1 MTRYFAVSNL
11 QELSSLEVHKLYK
24 LRVDV
29 FVHEQKTPYAE
40 IDDIDA
46 AATTR
51 HILAWQRREGS
62 PTLLEGCAR
71 LSSTTTAE
79 VTAITGAT
87 FELDEAPLSQLGR
100 LTVAKD
106 SRGTGLSAE
115 LMKNALRLAFEQ
127 YPDHD
132 VVLTAQ
138 SPLQDFY
145 ADFGFTVCGPEY
157 QDSGVPHIPMVL
169 KAADLKQYA
178 D

>member
-46 AATTR
+46 ATTTR

-62 PTLLEGCAR
+62 PTLLDGCAR
-71 LSSTTTAE
+71 LAPTTTSE
-79 VTAITGAT
+79 ITAATGAA

-100 LTVAKD
+100 VTVSKV
-106 SRGTGLSAE
+106 SRGTGLSDE

-127 YPDHD
+127 YPDRD

-138 SPLQDFY
+138 SPLKDFY
-145 ADFGFTVCGPEY
+145 AGFGFTVCGSEY
-157 QDSGVPHIPMVL
+157 EDTGVPHLPMVL
-169 KAADLKQYA
+169 KAADLAQYGS
-178 D
+178 